1 MAFIWDPQK
10 EDENY
15 LKHGLH
21 FATAEHIFGDPFRIK
36 RRDDD
41 SSRTENRYQSIGK
54 AGTILF
60 VVYTEESAD
69 DTRII
74 SARLATAKERRI
86 YHDRTGTTYP
96 YGWEWADP

>member
-1 MAFIWDPQK
+1 MAFLWDPK
-10 EDENY
+10 KDAENY
-15 LKHGLH
+15 LKHNLH

-41 SSRTENRYQSIGK
+41 SSRTEDRYQTIGK
-54 AGTILF
+54 AGTVLF

-69 DTRII
+69 NTRII

-86 YHDRTGTTYP
+86 YHGGIGTTYP
-96 YGWEWADP
+96 YGWEQAKP